1 MREVIAGWKHPRTPF
16 HLNPSS
22 DNSSLARILPDIG
35 QDLVIP
41 SSAHLSASVETL
53 KALKTNH

>member
-1 MREVIAGWKHPRTPF
+1 MREVIADWKHPRPPF
-16 HLNPSS
+16 HHNPSS
-22 DNSSLARILPDIG
+22 DNSSLERILPDIG

-41 SSAHLSASVETL
+41 SSADLSASVETL